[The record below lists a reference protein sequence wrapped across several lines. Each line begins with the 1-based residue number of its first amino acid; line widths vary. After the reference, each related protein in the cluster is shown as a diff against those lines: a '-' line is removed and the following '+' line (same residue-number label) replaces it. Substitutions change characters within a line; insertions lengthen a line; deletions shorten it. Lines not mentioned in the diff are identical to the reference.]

1 MQVDGQDQSLKII
14 TNVAS
19 MMDDLISI
27 RVSKHNRNIFNIIR
41 INILCVK
48 SDKNGTSA
56 SHNS

>member
-1 MQVDGQDQSLKII
+1 MQVDGQEY
-14 TNVAS
+14 
-19 MMDDLISI
+19 I
-27 RVSKHNRNIFNIIR
+27 RVSKHNRNILNIIR